1 MCGFAGMFKNS
12 CLTETDKQ
20 TITDMSHSIRH
31 RGPDDSQFILGE
43 NFALAFRR
51 LSIIDLENG
60 TQPFVSEDGRYTAVF
75 NGEIYNY
82 LELRSELANNG
93 EVFKTRSEIETI
105 VALYRKK
112 GEDFIKELR
121 GMFSIAIYDSVE
133 NKIFLG
139 RDPFGIKPYY
149 YRVSG
154 DGIVFASEFKA
165 FLFHEDIKK
174 DGFTIDNALLQSYFT
189 FQYVTEP
196 DTVSPEVKILPAG
209 YYMVIDSSL
218 KAEPVQYHKFR
229 FSPDKSISFDEKE
242 KRLRK
247 AVEQS
252 VEKHLLSDVPVGTFL
267 SSGID
272 SAIITAVASKIC
284 PGTKAFTVAFG
295 NVKGYSE
302 IDAASEIAKH
312 LDIEHIKLEADLS
325 DFTDAFEKVV
335 YHLDSPTADPSTMA
349 IYLICREAA
358 KHVKTILSGE
368 GSDELFGGYKVYR
381 ESLTSGKL
389 LSLPGF
395 MRNALAALAKM
406 LPDGVKGKQLL
417 IRGTTP
423 LSERYVG
430 NAFIMKE
437 QDKRAI
443 YKKFDPNVHF
453 TQRTR
458 DIYAEVAGEN
468 PVTVMQHVDINTWLK
483 GDILVKGD
491 RLSMAHALEVRVPYL
506 DKEVFEAA
514 KALTTADKLSH
525 KTTKYILRHAFRD
538 IVNEETVMRPK
549 LGYPVPVRV
558 WLKDE
563 LYEWAKSI
571 ILSPYADEYIDKA
584 AALKL
589 LEDHRAGLADNYR
602 PLWVI
607 LVFITW
613 YRLYIADADI
623 TRERIIKGE
632 L

>member
-1 MCGFAGMFKNS
+1 MCGFAGMFKKTA
-12 CLTETDKQ
+12 LTEKDKA
-20 TITDMSHSIRH
+20 TINTMSHAIRH
-31 RGPDDSQFILGE
+31 RGPDDAKFICGD

-60 TQPFVSEDGRYTAVF
+60 SQPFTSGDGRFTAVF

-82 LELRSELANNG
+82 LELRDEMIKLG
-93 EVFKTRSEIETI
+93 ETFKTRSEIETL
-105 VALYRKK
+105 VALYRHK
-112 GEDFIKELR
+112 GEKFIDDLR

-149 YRVSG
+149 YRISG

-165 FLFHEDIKK
+165 FLFHDDIVEN
-174 DGFTIDNALLQSYFT
+174 GFSVDNALLQSYFT

-209 YYMVIDSSL
+209 HYMTIGNDL
-218 KAEPVQYHKFR
+218 EAKPVQYHKF
-229 FSPDKSISFDEKE
+229 FFKPDKSISFDQKE
-242 KRLRK
+242 KALRK

-302 IDAASEIAKH
+302 IEAASEIAKH

-325 DFTDAFEKVV
+325 DFTHAFEKVV

-368 GSDELFGGYKVYR
+368 GSDELFGGYKIYR
-381 ESLTSGKL
+381 ESLTSSRL

-395 MRNALAALAKM
+395 IRSPLAVLAKV

-417 IRGTTP
+417 VRGTTP
-423 LSERYVG
+423 LCDRYVG
-430 NAFIMKE
+430 NAFIMHEHEKA
-437 QDKRAI
+437 AI
-443 YKKFDPNVHF
+443 YKKFDPDVRF
-453 TQRTR
+453 TDRTR
-458 DIYAEVAGEN
+458 HIYDEVKGQN

-514 KALTTADKLSH
+514 KALTTEDKLSH

-563 LYEWAKSI
+563 LYEWARDI
-571 ILSPYADEYIDKA
+571 ITSPYADEYIDKA
-584 AALKL
+584 AALKML
-589 LEDHRAGLADNYR
+589 DDHRAGLADNYR

-613 YRLYIADADI
+613 YRLYIAEADN
-623 TRERIIKGE
+623 TRQRILSGE